1 MSNVSAWRG
10 RRVLVTGA
18 TGIVGSWVVKS
29 LLERGATVVVLCVDL
44 DPQSELVRSGD
55 IHKVKQVYGS
65 LEDYAAVERAVGV
78 WEVDTVIHL
87 GAQTLVG
94 VAARAPLATFEAN
107 IRGTYHLLDACRVHA
122 TMIKSVVV
130 ASSDKAYGSSPEL
143 PYTEQTPLRAHH
155 PYDVSKAC
163 TDLLAQTYHDTYGLP
178 VLIARCGNIYGG
190 GDLNWTRIVPGTI
203 RSLLR
208 GERPIIRSDG
218 TFVRDYLYVKDAASA
233 YLCLAEAAATGKL
246 RGEAVNFG
254 GDARRT
260 VLEVVGDLQ
269 RLTGRSDLR
278 TGHSEHREGRDSRT
292 VAVVRE
298 SDASAGLDAGVHHG
312 ARLARDA
319 RLVPPLVHRL
329 GACVTMCPVCSASE
343 PAITVTRE
351 PAAIDAELRAS
362 LAGAGTGSVARAALA
377 GDVPIMRVR
386 VERSLRSGPARLRR
400 RLRQRRSFR
409 SHGSPLP

>member
-29 LLERGATVVVLCVDL
+29 LLERGATVVALCVDL

-233 YLCLAEAAATGKL
+233 YLCLAEAAATAKL

-269 RLTGRSDLR
+269 RLTGRSDLAPDIQN
-278 TGHSEHREGRDSRT
+278 TAKAEIREQWLSFEKATRVLGWT
-292 VAVVRE
+292 PAYTMEQGLRE
-298 SDASAGLDAGVHHG
+298 TLDWY
-312 ARLARDA
+312 RRWFTDW
-319 RLVPPLVHRL
+319 
-329 GACVTMCPVCSASE
+329 E
-343 PAITVTRE
+343 
-351 PAAIDAELRAS
+351 RA
-362 LAGAGTGSVARAALA
+362 
-377 GDVPIMRVR
+377 
-386 VERSLRSGPARLRR
+386 
-400 RLRQRRSFR
+400 
-409 SHGSPLP
+409 

>member
-1 MSNVSAWRG
+1 MNDRFWRG

-18 TGIVGSWVVKS
+18 TGIVGSWVVKL
-29 LLERGATVVVLCVDL
+29 LLERDATVVALSVDL
-44 DPQSELVRSGD
+44 DPQSELVRSGTVQR
-55 IHKVKQVYGS
+55 IKQVFGS

-94 VAARAPLATFEAN
+94 VAARAPLATFETN
-107 IRGTYHLLDACRVHA
+107 IRGTYHLLDACRVHGS
-122 TMIKSVVV
+122 MIRSVVV
-130 ASSDKAYGSSPEL
+130 ASSDKAYGSSPDL
-143 PYTEQTPLRAHH
+143 PYTEQTPLRAQH

-233 YLCLAEAAATGKL
+233 YLSLAEAAATGTL

-254 GDARRT
+254 GDAKRT

-269 RLTGRSDLR
+269 RLTGRGDLAPDIQN
-278 TGHSEHREGRDSRT
+278 TAKAEIREQWLAFDKATRVLGWSPAYT
-292 VAVVRE
+292 ME
-298 SDASAGLDAGVHHG
+298 QGLIETLDWYRHWFA
-312 ARLARDA
+312 DW
-319 RLVPPLVHRL
+319 
-329 GACVTMCPVCSASE
+329 E
-343 PAITVTRE
+343 
-351 PAAIDAELRAS
+351 RA
-362 LAGAGTGSVARAALA
+362 
-377 GDVPIMRVR
+377 
-386 VERSLRSGPARLRR
+386 
-400 RLRQRRSFR
+400 
-409 SHGSPLP
+409 